1 MDNKSYMELYE
12 SVEMVSVRLE
22 VLHSMMQTL
31 HVGMMA
37 ERMSK
42 QTLDC
47 VECIR
52 FCVNDI
58 QTLAE
63 NCVKH
68 IQENHNNINKKEMA

>member
-12 SVEMVSVRLE
+12 DVEMVSVRLE

-52 FCVNDI
+52 FCVRDI

-63 NCVKH
+63 NCMKH
-68 IQENHNNINKKEMA
+68 IEEKRNNINKNEMA